1 MQLPRGHLVRMGSCS
16 SRGWRGPQ
24 GLRHFL
30 WFDSTF
36 ADFLARYRITGSMH
50 NPATSCANRRS
61 HGMATSKETDFVS
74 IEHIAQSI
82 LFVRGRR
89 ALLDS
94 DLAAMYGVADQAI
107 QRTGQT
113 QRGALSA
120 DFAFHT
126 AEESKALKSQIATS
140 TSGRGRH
147 SKYTTYA
154 FTEHGAIKRR
164 TASIRSQLR
173 SSRCRRANVASGSR
187 AIESV

>member
-50 NPATSCANRRS
+50 NPTSCANRKS

-94 DLAAMYGVADQAI
+94 DLAAMYGVATKRFTNRSDATW
-107 QRTGQT
+107 R
-113 QRGALSA
+113 
-120 DFAFHT
+120 AFR
-126 AEESKALKSQIATS
+126 QIS
-140 TSGRGRH
+140 PSNYLRKKQNSGRGR
-147 SKYTTYA
+147 SGMSSWT
-154 FTEHGAIKRR
+154 KRR
-164 TASIRSQLR
+164 
-173 SSRCRRANVASGSR
+173 SRGAGNGV
-187 AIESV
+187 